1 MTPGDILA
9 TLDGTIEDIAA
20 KNSGAREFSRARR
33 LTLPVMLR
41 LLVGAEGGS
50 LASVLRAASIE
61 VSPAAL
67 SMRRGQIPPE
77 IFQELFNRFN
87 AACTDTSTFRGY
99 KVLACDGTAVNKPR
113 NPDEPSFVTHTGA
126 PEGYNQ
132 LHLSPLYNLLDR
144 TFTDAVVQ
152 VAPSKD
158 EVGALV
164 EMVQRNNFNQKTVII
179 MDRGYESYNL
189 MAHCIEKPNLDFVL
203 RVKQNH
209 SAMREIA
216 RLPMFEL
223 DCDIAFTVTTTQ
235 TNEDKERGYIHL
247 HVPKKSKSGSKTS
260 RTRWDHPSPYS
271 MRLRICRFQL
281 DNGTFETIATSLPRS
296 FTLQDIKELYHMRWG
311 IETSFRDLKYSIGL
325 VNLHGKSDAYAT
337 QEIWAA
343 LTAFNATSRIVRE
356 VVVRQPPGSAYA
368 YRANFKQAVAIVKEA
383 IRNPGG
389 DCSDLECQIGRN
401 LVAVQEGRQ
410 DQRKLRSKGW
420 AGFLYRVAA

>member
-1 MTPGDILA
+1 MTPGDILS

-50 LASVLRAASIE
+50 LASVLRAANIE

-67 SMRRGQIPPE
+67 SMRRGLITPE

-87 AACTDTSTFRGY
+87 AACIDTSTFRGY

-132 LHLSPLYNLLDR
+132 LHLSPLYNILDR
-144 TFTDAVVQ
+144 TFTDAVIQ
-152 VAPSKD
+152 PAPQKD
-158 EVGALV
+158 EIGALV
-164 EMVQRNNFNQKTVII
+164 EMVQRNNFDHKTVLI

-189 MAHCIEKPNLDFVL
+189 MTHCIEKPNLDFVL

-216 RLPMFEL
+216 RLPMFEV

-235 TNEDKERGYIHL
+235 TNEDKARGYIHL
-247 HVPKKSKSGSKTS
+247 HVPKKSKPGSKTS

-296 FTLQDIKELYHMRWG
+296 FTLQDIKELYRMRWG

-356 VVVRQPPGSAYA
+356 AVVRQPPGSAYA
-368 YRANFKQAVAIVKEA
+368 YRVNFKQAVAIAKEA

-389 DCSDLECQIGRN
+389 DRSDLERQIGRN
-401 LVAVQEGRQ
+401 LVAVQPGRQ
-410 DQRKLRSKGW
+410 DQRNLRAKGW
-420 AGFLYRVAA
+420 VGFLYRVAA

>member
-1 MTPGDILA
+1 MTPGDILS

-50 LASVLRAASIE
+50 LASVLRAANIE

-67 SMRRGQIPPE
+67 SMRRGLITPE

-132 LHLSPLYNLLDR
+132 LHLSPLYNILDR
-144 TFTDAVVQ
+144 TFTDAVIQ
-152 VAPSKD
+152 PAPQKD
-158 EVGALV
+158 EIGALV
-164 EMVQRNNFNQKTVII
+164 EMVQRNNFDHKTVLI

-189 MAHCIEKPNLDFVL
+189 MTHCIEKPNLDFVL

-235 TNEDKERGYIHL
+235 TNEDKARGYIHL
-247 HVPKKSKSGSKTS
+247 HVPKKSKPGSKTS

-296 FTLQDIKELYHMRWG
+296 FTLQDIKELYRMRWG
-311 IETSFRDLKYSIGL
+311 IETSFRGLKYSIGL

-356 VVVRQPPGSAYA
+356 AVVRQPPGSAYA
-368 YRANFKQAVAIVKEA
+368 YRVNFKQAVAIVKEA

-389 DCSDLECQIGRN
+389 DRSDLERQIGRN
-401 LVAVQEGRQ
+401 LVAVQPGRQ
-410 DQRKLRSKGW
+410 DQRNLRVKGW
-420 AGFLYRVAA
+420 VGFLYRVAA

>member
-1 MTPGDILA
+1 MTPGDILS

-33 LTLPVMLR
+33 LTLPVTLR

-50 LASVLRAASIE
+50 LASVLRAANIE

-67 SMRRGQIPPE
+67 SMRRGLITPE

-132 LHLSPLYNLLDR
+132 LHLSPLYNILDR
-144 TFTDAVVQ
+144 TFTDAVIQ
-152 VAPSKD
+152 PAPQKD
-158 EVGALV
+158 EIGALV
-164 EMVQRNNFNQKTVII
+164 EMVQRNNFDHKTVLI

-189 MAHCIEKPNLDFVL
+189 MTHCIEKPNLDFVL

-235 TNEDKERGYIHL
+235 TNEDKARGYIHL
-247 HVPKKSKSGSKTS
+247 HVPKKSKPGSKTS
-260 RTRWDHPSPYS
+260 RTRWGHPSPYS

-296 FTLQDIKELYHMRWG
+296 FTLQDIKELYRMRWG

-356 VVVRQPPGSAYA
+356 AVVRQPPGSAYA
-368 YRANFKQAVAIVKEA
+368 YRVNFKQAVAIVKEA

-389 DCSDLECQIGRN
+389 DRSDLERQIGRN
-401 LVAVQEGRQ
+401 LVAVQPGRQ
-410 DQRKLRSKGW
+410 DQRNLRVKGW
-420 AGFLYRVAA
+420 VGFLYRVAA